1 MIVAFYYNVPAVPDE
16 SGYIARVAVL
26 ENPALV
32 HEVIDSPDEIFRTG
46 PPAECTIKNG
56 QMAACFDSKLSLACS
71 HALAQLP
78 SDYPSGVQPCLFPYF
93 RLVGLIETPAARR
106 KILTGQPGNGFSIP

>member
-32 HEVIDSPDEIFRTG
+32 HQV
-46 PPAECTIKNG
+46 G

-106 KILTGQPGNGFSIP
+106 EILTGQPGNGFSIIGGQAQRQ